1 MLDYQTAA
9 FLLDAAAQTAEAI
22 PEGAPLT
29 LIPIA
34 IGTICGLGV
43 AAFFIRYA
51 AKRGEQDRRNDPNR
65 FKRLK

>member
-1 MLDYQTAA
+1 MFDLQTAT
-9 FLLDAAAQTAEAI
+9 FLLDTAVQSAEAI

-34 IGTICGLGV
+34 VGTICGLGV